1 MPSMQL
7 HSYLKIFIGVLVGLG
22 LLFFLNNLSVQA
34 KTMPEF
40 TQNSPDMWIN
50 SAPLKKADLQGKV
63 VLIEVWTSI

>member
-1 MPSMQL
+1 MLPIKLYSCM
-7 HSYLKIFIGVLVGLG
+7 KIFFSGLLG
-22 LLFFLNNLSVQA
+22 LALLFFLNILSVQA

-40 TQNSPDMWIN
+40 TQSSPEMWIN

>member
-1 MPSMQL
+1 MKLFFS
-7 HSYLKIFIGVLVGLG
+7 GLLG
-22 LLFFLNNLSVQA
+22 LALLFFLNILSVQA

-40 TQNSPDMWIN
+40 TQSSPEMWIN